1 LAYNSGRFKKGQSGN
16 PGGMVKGTRRRY
28 SHILDNMLKDEGKG
42 LARKLID
49 LALGGNERCLLALK
63 DHLWPSP
70 KGRAVEIDI
79 GEVSD
84 AATALSGIAKII
96 EAMGAGEVTPDE
108 ATTLTSP
115 LEKYL
120 RATEIAELEARVAA
134 LENAP

>member
-1 LAYNSGRFKKGQSGN
+1 MTDSDEWPAYQID
-16 PGGMVKGTRRRY
+16 
-28 SHILDNMLKDEGKG
+28 SHDHMHAIGV
-42 LARKLID
+42 LI
-49 LALGGNERCLLALK
+49 AGGNERCLLALK

-70 KGRAVEIDI
+70 KGRAVEIDL

-96 EAMGAGEVTPDE
+96 KAMGAGEVTPDE
-108 ATTLTSP
+108 AATLTSP

-120 RATEIAELEARVAA
+120 RTTEIAELERRVTA

>member
-1 LAYNSGRFKKGQSGN
+1 
-16 PGGMVKGTRRRY
+16 
-28 SHILDNMLKDEGKG
+28 MLKDEGKG

-70 KGRAVEIDI
+70 KGRAVEIGI

-96 EAMGAGEVTPDE
+96 GAGEVTPDE
-108 ATTLTSP
+108 AAALTSP

-120 RATEIAELEARVAA
+120 RATEIAELERRITA

>member
-1 LAYNSGRFKKGQSGN
+1 MSN
-16 PGGMVKGTRRRY
+16 
-28 SHILDNMLKDEGKG
+28 DEGNG
-42 LARKLID
+42 VARKLID
-49 LALGGNERCLLALK
+49 LALGGNERSLLASN

-70 KGRAVEIDI
+70 KGRAVEIDF
-79 GEVSD
+79 GEISD

-120 RATEIAELEARVAA
+120 RATEVAELQRRITA
-134 LENAP
+134 LENTP